1 LTLCICGR
9 APRPAYVCHHTEP
22 FAAEGNTVK
31 VGAKW
36 IVKNVSVRTDNSR
49 VLFLGDS
56 VTLVDTVINVPA
68 P

>member
-1 LTLCICGR
+1 M
-9 APRPAYVCHHTEP
+9 
-22 FAAEGNTVK
+22 K